1 VVFFLKFKTTIESR
15 EFGQEGTMDKWQLKM
30 EVTLEEYYQILAQRA
45 EKQGIPLEMGEN
57 SSSEGSEESSEESET
72 GKIE

>member
-1 VVFFLKFKTTIESR
+1 
-15 EFGQEGTMDKWQLKM
+15 MDKWQLKM